1 MQFQIDAIQ
10 AIEAYERALAIAH
23 EIGHPDAQADAQ
35 PVAQIRRRMAGR
47 PDRFSSRRF
56 VGPGP
61 VSPHHIGLLPS
72 LLTGSTCRPE
82 PSRRVSWRNTEILR
96 HRLQRPGRGAQ
107 GHRVL

>member
-47 PDRFSSRRF
+47 PDRFSRRLDRFSSRRF

-61 VSPHHIGLLPS
+61 VSPHP
-72 LLTGSTCRPE
+72 P
-82 PSRRVSWRNTEILR
+82 P
-96 HRLQRPGRGAQ
+96 
-107 GHRVL
+107 